1 MVRRLP
7 ASVVGI
13 LFLSV
18 LTFYTLLG
26 CIPMYLA
33 GFSGM
38 LFPGTAY
45 KRWTKKVVKWI
56 ATTWI
61 RANRLQMQF
70 WHNTTFVTDLPETI
84 TLDGQYIAV
93 ANHQNW
99 VDIFVMQNTLVDCA
113 PMIKFFL
120 KEELRYLPGVGQAAL
135 FLDMPF
141 MKRHSKKDLAKNPK
155 NRGQDFE
162 TTKRAVSYYL
172 DIPLTLLNFAEGTRF
187 TPKKKAHLRS
197 PYNYLLPPKVGGIA
211 LAMGAFDGR
220 VKILLDATIVYPD
233 GIGSFWSFMCGK
245 LKIIHLEVRERP
257 IPEAFQSKDYNSDAN
272 FRTAFQSWIRD
283 IWFEKDTRI
292 QEIKNLYS
300 HL

>member
-1 MVRRLP
+1 MVRWLP
-7 ASVVGI
+7 AWIVGI
-13 LFLSV
+13 LFLS
-18 LTFYTLLG
+18 LLILYTLMG
-26 CIPMYLA
+26 CVPMYLA

-45 KRWTKKVVKWI
+45 KCWTKKIIKWV

-70 WHNTTFVTDLPETI
+70 WHDTTFIADLPQTI
-84 TLDGQYIAV
+84 TPDGQYIAI
-93 ANHQNW
+93 ANHQSW
-99 VDIFVMQNTLVDCA
+99 VDIFVVQNTLVDCA

-141 MKRHSKKDLAKNPK
+141 MKRHSKRDLIKNPK
-155 NRGQDFE
+155 NRRQDFE
-162 TTKRAVSYYL
+162 TTRRAVSSYL

-187 TPKKKAHLRS
+187 TPKKKTYSQS
-197 PYNYLLPPKVGGIA
+197 PYNHLLPPKVGGIA
-211 LAMGAFDGR
+211 LAMGIFDGR
-220 VKILLDATIVYPD
+220 VKTLLDATIVYPN

-245 LKIIHLEVRERP
+245 LKTVHLEILERP
-257 IPEAFQSKDYNSDAN
+257 IPEVFQSKDYNSDAN
-272 FRTAFQSWIRD
+272 FRTTFQSWIRD
-283 IWFEKDTRI
+283 IWSEKDARI
-292 QEIKNLYS
+292 QEIKDLYA